1 MPSDTPAEDL
11 LKGVPNFCTIDE
23 TAKLLRCSRR
33 HINRLVAKAQLT
45 VVKFGSG
52 QGSKVLVPRK
62 AIASYIA
69 QYLSQTGE

>member
-1 MPSDTPAEDL
+1 MASTTTAADL
-11 LKGVPNFCTIDE
+11 LDGVPNFCTIDE

-33 HINRLVAKAQLT
+33 HINRLVAKSQLT

-62 AIASYIA
+62 AITSYIA
-69 QYLSQTGE
+69 QYLN